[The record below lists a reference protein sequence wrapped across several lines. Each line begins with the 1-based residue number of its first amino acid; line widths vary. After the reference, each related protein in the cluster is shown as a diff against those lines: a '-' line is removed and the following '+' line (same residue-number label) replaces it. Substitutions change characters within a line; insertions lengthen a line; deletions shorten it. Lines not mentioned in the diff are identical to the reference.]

1 MMEKKM
7 SDWAEKFF
15 LKSKLYSFTSFDLTM
30 HLKTHSVEVEQSVE
44 FEESFK
50 CS

>member
-15 LKSKLYSFTSFDLTM
+15 LNSKLYSFTSFDFLTM
-30 HLKTHSVEVEQSVE
+30 HLKTHSVEVEQSVIR
-44 FEESFK
+44 K
-50 CS
+50 LIII